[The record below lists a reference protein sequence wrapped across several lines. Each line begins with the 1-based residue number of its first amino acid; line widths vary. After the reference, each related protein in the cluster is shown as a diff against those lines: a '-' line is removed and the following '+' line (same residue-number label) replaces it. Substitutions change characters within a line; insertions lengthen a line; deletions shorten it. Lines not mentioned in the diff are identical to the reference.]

1 MTFTSLNEIE
11 LRGGTVEERRAAAT
25 LILAADSA
33 DEDGASREEADGSLI
48 LRFQTVDGLPEE
60 DLRSIA
66 PQFPALSFTLVY
78 FSLDGEFYGHS
89 KAGAAGEAAESAD
102 LTNDD
107 REAVGRRHDGDG
119 IAFVRACYDLPSS

>member
-48 LRFQTVDGLPEE
+48 IRFKSVDGLPEE

-89 KAGAAGEAAESAD
+89 RTGAAGEAAESAD
-102 LTNDD
+102 LTDD
-107 REAVGRRHDGDG
+107 NRAAVGRRHDGDG
-119 IAFVRACYDLPSS
+119 IAFVRACYDLSRQ